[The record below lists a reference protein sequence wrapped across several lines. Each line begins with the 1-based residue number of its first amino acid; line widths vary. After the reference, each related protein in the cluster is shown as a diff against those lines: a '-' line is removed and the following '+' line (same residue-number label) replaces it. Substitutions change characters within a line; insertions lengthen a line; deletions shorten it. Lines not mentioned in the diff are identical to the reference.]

1 MPDMAGS
8 KSHGAIGDRG
18 LFLDAADY
26 RVLFSSCIR
35 RTPPWLYL
43 ATLLPPALIMAV
55 VFSQPYVR
63 PSALLQDP
71 AALLRDRGMMPG
83 QGFLYF
89 GAASN
94 LGVLV
99 WSAAASVCLFTAL
112 LLAHRSTHTAA
123 AWFLFV
129 SGLFTA
135 MLVADDFFMIHEE
148 WFPYLSGLSEVYLFS
163 FYVLFFAC
171 YLIVFH
177 RFILRHHGMLLFMA
191 SVFFA
196 IGMVTDAFLDVTAF
210 AYITTD
216 VRVAGLWGLFF
227 EDGMKMFGIFAFV
240 MFYLRTSWDLLISA
254 RLG

>member
-1 MPDMAGS
+1 MPDLPRSEAQS
-8 KSHGAIGDRG
+8 VIGDHG
-18 LFLDAADY
+18 LFLDAARY
-26 RVLFSSCIR
+26 RILLSSCIR

-43 ATLLPPALIMAV
+43 ASLLPPALILAV
-55 VFSQPYVR
+55 VFGQPYVR
-63 PSALLQDP
+63 PSFLLLDP
-71 AALLRDRGMMPG
+71 AALLRERGMEPG
-83 QGFLYF
+83 RGLLYF

-112 LLAHRSTHTAA
+112 LLARRSTHTAA

-129 SGLFTA
+129 SGLFTT
-135 MLVADDFFMIHEE
+135 MLVVDDFFLIHEE
-148 WFPYLSGLSEVYLFS
+148 WFPHLTGLGEAYLLA
-163 FYVLFFAC
+163 FYVLFFAG
-171 YLIVFH
+171 YLIIFH
-177 RFILRHHGMLLFMA
+177 TFILTHHGMLLFMA

-196 IGMVTDAFLDVTAF
+196 IAMVTDAFLDVTAF

-216 VRVAGLWGLFF
+216 VRAAGLWGLFF

-254 RLG
+254 RFG